1 MTGSAVEARVGW
13 IYLSCTGDTRQ
24 TCNESVFDPMFDAL
38 KFCISLALAGLSL
51 ISPAWAIEE
60 ETQVPF
66 ETQFDE
72 LDPEVWYISDFAN
85 AGGWIDTAWSRDN
98 LTFEPGR
105 VTLEMNGTDAEG
117 KRFTGAEFKTRRK
130 FHYGRYEV
138 RMTPSGETGALS
150 SFFVYTG
157 PFFDDPKSEIDFEFV
172 GEDTTKVL
180 LTYHTPDGSDGMF
193 VDLGFDAAEA
203 EHTYA
208 FEWAPNSITW
218 YVNDLQVR
226 HVERG
231 DIGLPPAPGQIY
243 MSVWTGSSDF
253 TGVADPDVIAQAS
266 YSSVRFIP
274 RTAPVAVED
283 EFQIIGD
290 QTLTLDLLAND
301 YAHAGQLDRSS
312 VTIVKQGEGGTVT
325 LNRETAE
332 VTFKPSSDFAGST
345 TFSYTVSDGAEVSNE
360 AVVTINVVR

>member
-1 MTGSAVEARVGW
+1 MSAVLVA
-13 IYLSCTGDTRQ
+13 
-24 TCNESVFDPMFDAL
+24 
-38 KFCISLALAGLSL
+38 
-51 ISPAWAIEE
+51 PAWAIED

-66 ETQFDE
+66 ETQLEEF
-72 LDPEVWYISDFAN
+72 DPEVWYVSDFAN

-98 LTFEPGR
+98 FTFEPGT
-105 VTLEMNGTDAEG
+105 VTLELNGTDADG

-157 PFFDDPKSEIDFEFV
+157 PYFDDPKSEIDFEFV

-180 LTYHTPDGSDGMF
+180 LTYHTPDGSDGEF
-193 VDLGFDAAEA
+193 FDLGFDAAEG
-203 EHTYA
+203 EHLYA

-218 YVNDLQVR
+218 FVDDVEVR

-243 MSVWTGSSDF
+243 MSIWTGSSAF
-253 TGVADPDVIAQAS
+253 TGVADPDIKTTAS
-266 YSSVRFIP
+266 YSSVRYIP
-274 RTAPVAVED
+274 RSAPVA
-283 EFQIIGD
+283 
-290 QTLTLDLLAND
+290 LADDVQVVGGEPITIDVLEND
-301 YAHAGQLDRSS
+301 YSPTRRLDPSS
-312 VTIVKQGEGGTVT
+312 ITIVKQGEGGTVT
-325 LNRETAE
+325 VNGETAE
-332 VTFKPSSDFAGST
+332 VTVKPAPDFSGPL
-345 TFSYTVSDGAEVSNE
+345 TFSYTVSDGTEVSNE